1 MMTLNC
7 IIIDDEPLAI
17 DLLRSYVLQTPFL
30 KLTDTFENPLSA
42 IETIQKEDIDLLF
55 LDINMPQIS
64 GLDFSK
70 TLPVNTRIIF
80 TTAYNQY
87 AIDSYRLNA
96 IDYLLKPISYPEFL
110 DASNKALDWFKLKKA
125 AEEKPDTSTSS
136 IFVKSGYRMEK
147 IELNQI
153 RYIENQKDY
162 VKFFLEGAAEP
173 ISSLMSMQVLER
185 KLPEQEFM
193 RVHRSFIVNLNQ
205 VKTIERNC
213 IVFGKEYIP
222 VSDSYK
228 DKFMEFLQLHFFDS
242 KEKK

>member
-1 MMTLNC
+1 MTLTC
-7 IIIDDEPLAI
+7 LIIDDEPLAI

-30 KLTDTFENPLSA
+30 KLVNTFEDPLA
-42 IETIQKEDIDLLF
+42 AMETIRSGNIDLLF
-55 LDINMPQIS
+55 LDINMPQIT

-70 TLPVNTRIIF
+70 TLPAQTRVIF

-87 AIDSYRLNA
+87 AIDGYRLNA
-96 IDYLLKPISYPEFL
+96 LDYLLKPISYPEFL
-110 DASNKALDWFKLKKA
+110 EASTKALEWFKLKNASQNKA
-125 AEEKPDTSTSS
+125 ETSSASS

-147 IELNQI
+147 IDLDQI
-153 RYIENQKDY
+153 LYVENQKDY
-162 VKFFLEGAAEP
+162 VKFYLTGVPEP
-173 ISSLMSMQVLER
+173 VSSLMSMQLLEE
-185 KLPEQEFM
+185 KLPERDFM
-193 RVHRSFIVNLNQ
+193 RVHRSFIVNLNN

-228 DKFMEFLQLHFFDS
+228 DRFMEFLQSHFFDS